1 MPASN
6 PPPDPTPRGTWAA
19 LFQQT
24 SDAVFLLNPRRR
36 LRYVNRAFETVTKAH
51 ADAVVHEYCH
61 PRKVQKDMPAGR
73 RALLQTL
80 APPAE
85 AMGGRIVHV
94 RRPVPPAKLGP
105 PWWDLTFVP
114 LREGDKLLGVVGVIV
129 PVGPA
134 GSTAGGK
141 GLTADL
147 IALRQK
153 AVERTSFALFEGDF
167 AAARHLRAKAELAAK
182 TVAPLWLTGGPGTG
196 KETLA
201 RAIHYHGVTR
211 ERSFAT
217 IDCAGL
223 QPYLIRS
230 LLFGHNG
237 LAETGRVGTIYL
249 KSPEALAPE
258 LQAEV
263 VEWAELFT
271 AECRVAVGVR
281 EATGLTPEFRS
292 AFGVIEIQLPSLS
305 ERSDDFPRLFG
316 ALLDEEG
323 EEGTPTTGVSPEAMA
338 VLSSWSWP
346 GNLREL
352 REIVRGAAKRAAGG
366 RLDVAHLPQALRR
379 AATDANA
386 AASANKP
393 PASPKLDDVLEQ
405 VERRMIE
412 LALRKTRGDQTAAAD
427 LLGVYRSRLV
437 RRLKALGLGN
447 GGDAGP
453 SSPPTPSDGPA
464 K

>member
-1 MPASN
+1 MPNPS

-24 SDAVFLLNPRRR
+24 TDPVFLLNPRRR
-36 LRYVNRAFETVTKAH
+36 LRYVNQAFETLSKNH

-61 PRKVQKDMPAGR
+61 AKKVQKDLPAGR

-80 APPAE
+80 TPPAE
-85 AMGGRIVHV
+85 AMSGRIVRT
-94 RRPVPPAKLGP
+94 RRPVPPARLGP
-105 PWWDLTFVP
+105 PWWDITFVP
-114 LREGDKLLGVVGVIV
+114 LRDGDKLLGIVGVIV
-129 PVGPA
+129 PVGQPA
-134 GSTAGGK
+134 STAGGK

-147 IALRQK
+147 VALRQH
-153 AVERTSFALFEGDF
+153 AVERASFGLLEADS
-167 AAARHLRAKAELAAK
+167 AAARYLRGKAVLASK
-182 TVAPLWLTGGPGTG
+182 TYAPVWLAGGPGTG

-201 RAIHYHGVTR
+201 RAIHYHGATR
-211 ERSFAT
+211 ERAFAT

-258 LQAEV
+258 LQLEL

-271 AECRVAVGVR
+271 AECRVAIGVR
-281 EATGLTPEFRS
+281 EAAGLTPEFRS
-292 AFGVIEIQLPSLS
+292 TFGVIEIHLPSLS
-305 ERSDDFPRLFG
+305 ERNDDLPRLLG
-316 ALLDEEG
+316 AMLDEEA
-323 EEGTPTTGVSPEAMA
+323 EAGTAVTGVAPEAMA

-352 REIVRGAAKRAAGG
+352 RDVVRGAARRAVGG
-366 RLDVAHLPQALRR
+366 GLEVAHLPQALRR

-386 AASANKP
+386 AAGADRP
-393 PASPKLDDVLEQ
+393 RASPKLDDVLEQ

-412 LALRKTRGDQTAAAD
+412 RALRKTRGGEAD
-427 LLGVYRSRLV
+427 C
-437 RRLKALGLGN
+437 ADPLGLSHSRPGQRCK
-447 GGDAGP
+447 A
-453 SSPPTPSDGPA
+453 
-464 K
+464 